1 MDFFFTRKVAHRG
14 AKWTLDSLAPTN
26 TILRLSVSDSNLK
39 KLFSWNAEYFMSVS
53 LLRHYT
59 GNLTM
64 ANERHET
71 NLATVANLDAVANLA
86 AIGWIKL
93 G

>member
-1 MDFFFTRKVAHRG
+1 
-14 AKWTLDSLAPTN
+14 
-26 TILRLSVSDSNLK
+26 
-39 KLFSWNAEYFMSVS
+39 MSVS